1 MRAPA
6 AVLLAMCALVL
17 ATLCARADASGLDE
31 VMGLLALRRHGKV
44 EFVEQQFQSAL
55 KRPLESS
62 GEMTYQAPDRLE
74 KHTFKPREESLL
86 LEGGLLTVQRGHSRH
101 VVDLRSYPQALP
113 FIESIRATL
122 AGDRAAL
129 ERVFRVKFSGA
140 VDLWSITL
148 EPLDPK
154 AAKTVAQ
161 VEIYG
166 AKDQLRRV
174 EIRQPDGDRSLM
186 TLRPAA
192 GS

>member
-1 MRAPA
+1 MRTA
-6 AVLLAMCALVL
+6 AILMTMGALVL
-17 ATLCARADASGLDE
+17 ATVCQTAAASGLDD

-44 EFVEQQFQSAL
+44 EFVEQQFLSAL
-55 KRPLESS
+55 KRPLESF

-74 KHTFKPREESLL
+74 KHTLKPREESLL
-86 LEGGLLTVQRGHSRH
+86 LEGGTLTVLRGHSRH

-129 ERVFRVKFSGA
+129 ERVFRVKFFGD
-140 VDLWSITL
+140 VELWSITL
-148 EPLDPK
+148 EPLDPT
-154 AAKTVAQ
+154 AAKAVAQ
-161 VEIYG
+161 VQIYG
-166 AKDQLRRV
+166 AQDQLRRV